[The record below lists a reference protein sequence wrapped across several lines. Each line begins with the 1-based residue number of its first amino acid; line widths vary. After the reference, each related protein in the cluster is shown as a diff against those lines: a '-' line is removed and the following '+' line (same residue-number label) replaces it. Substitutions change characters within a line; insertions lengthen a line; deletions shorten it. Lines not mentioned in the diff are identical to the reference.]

1 MGKST
6 LFNALTKASVLAAN
20 YPFATIEP
28 NVGIVAVPDK
38 RLDELAKLFNATRI
52 VPASIRFVDIAGLV
66 AGASKGEGLGN
77 QFLSHIRNVSVIIE
91 VVRDF
96 TDAQV
101 THVNQ
106 SIDARRDI
114 ATITTELALS
124 DLETLNR
131 RSSKLDK
138 EVKANPKLKPLN
150 DLVHKAASILDES
163 KPLYHQLDEEELEA
177 LSDLGL
183 LTAKPVIYAF
193 NVDEADLINRTKLDS
208 LSTLVSPAPSMFVC
222 AKLESEFSALED
234 YDADELRESYGVKE
248 SGLEAL
254 VTLSF
259 KTLGL
264 QTFLTAGEKEVRAWT
279 IKAGSN
285 TRVAAGAIHSDME
298 RGFIAADIVNYSDL
312 ITLGSWS
319 AARSVGKVRTEGKD
333 YIMQNDDVV
342 EFKFNV

>member
-193 NVDEADLINRTKLDS
+193 NVDEVDLLNQAKLDS
-208 LSTLVSPAPSMFVC
+208 LSALVSPAPSMFIC

-234 YDADELRESYGVKE
+234 YDADELRESYGFRE

-279 IKAGSN
+279 IKAGSSAR
-285 TRVAAGAIHSDME
+285 TAAGAIHSDME